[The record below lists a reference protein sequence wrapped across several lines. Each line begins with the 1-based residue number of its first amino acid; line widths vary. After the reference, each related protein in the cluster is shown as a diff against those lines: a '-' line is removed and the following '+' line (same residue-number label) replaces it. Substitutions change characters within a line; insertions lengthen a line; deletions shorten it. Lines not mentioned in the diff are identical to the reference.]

1 MPRRRHRGPHGPHG
15 PGGPWGPPRE
25 VWRRWYFHWR
35 LRRRI
40 FSWMAVA
47 MLVSGVA
54 VGWVFRWSSDHG
66 HVHGIKPLLLP
77 LALTFFVLWAAAGAI
92 AHRLAHPFV
101 ELERVA
107 RAIGAGDLHARF
119 SLARTSKESRVI
131 GETINDMADRIE
143 KQLADQR
150 ALLAAVSHEIRTPL
164 ARMRLLV
171 ELGKADGRDAGP
183 LDEIDR
189 EIVDIDTL
197 VGELL
202 AASRIDFSA
211 VDPRDLDLR
220 ELATQAVARAGVDA
234 ERLVVVGEPEARG
247 DATLV
252 VRAMGNLLENAK
264 RHGEG
269 VSKVTLGVRDGRV
282 FFEVDDT
289 GKGFAP
295 GEEARAFEAFRK
307 GRGRDE
313 TTTGTGFGLALVRRI
328 AEAHGG
334 RAYAKNLEPS
344 GARVGFELAR

>member
-1 MPRRRHRGPHGPHG
+1 
-15 PGGPWGPPRE
+15 
-25 VWRRWYFHWR
+25 
-35 LRRRI
+35 
-40 FSWMAVA
+40 MAVA
-47 MLVSGVA
+47 MVVSGIA
-54 VGWVFRWSSDHG
+54 VGWVFRFSSDAG

-77 LALTFFVLWAAAGAI
+77 LGVTFFVLWGAAGAI
-92 AHRLAHPFV
+92 AHRLAYPFV

-107 RAIGAGDLHARF
+107 RAIGSGDLKARF
-119 SLARTSKESRVI
+119 SLRRSGGESRVV

-171 ELGKADGRDAGP
+171 ELGKGDTQNPGP

-189 EIVDIDTL
+189 EIVDIDHL
-197 VGELL
+197 VAELL

-211 VDPRDLDLR
+211 LVPRDLDLR
-220 ELATQAVARAGVDA
+220 ELAEQALTRAGVATTVLNVEGDP
-234 ERLVVVGEPEARG
+234 RARG

-252 VRAMGNLLENAK
+252 VRAMGNLVENAK
-264 RHGEG
+264 RHGER
-269 VSKVTLGVRDGRV
+269 VDKVTLGERAGRA
-282 FFEVDDT
+282 FFEVDDV
-289 GKGFAP
+289 GQGFVP

-307 GRGRDE
+307 GRGQNDK
-313 TTTGTGFGLALVRRI
+313 TTGTGFGLALVRRI

-334 RAYAKNLEPS
+334 RAYAVNLSPK